1 MHNRWGAVP
10 KAQSGHFARPCSIC
24 ISPDY
29 PVGWNDQSQPAQA
42 SREVA
47 FGSRQDKPQ
56 WYQRFRRDIR
66 DELVWHLAI
75 VTRLKRTDKKDRLR
89 GARRMSARVVRAL
102 LGGAPH
108 VDQYQASLFIICGVR
123 KRTTA
128 NLGGLCYAWGRA
140 SVRATETRSDGGAG
154 IIYHRNEIQTKTE
167 RSCQTGNPHAGHE
180 GSPFAE

>member
-1 MHNRWGAVP
+1 M
-10 KAQSGHFARPCSIC
+10 
-24 ISPDY
+24 
-29 PVGWNDQSQPAQA
+29 GWNDQSQPAQA

-56 WYQRFRRDIR
+56 WFRRDIR

-89 GARRMSARVVRAL
+89 GARCMSARVVRAL

-108 VDQYQASLFIICGVR
+108 VDQYQASLFIIYGVR

-128 NLGGLCYAWGRA
+128 NLRRAMLRVGSSISQSDEDQERWGRWNHMP
-140 SVRATETRSDGGAG
+140 S
-154 IIYHRNEIQTKTE
+154 K
-167 RSCQTGNPHAGHE
+167 
-180 GSPFAE
+180 